1 MVTRK
6 YSDFESSE
14 EVAGIIGSE
23 VMESGK
29 SEGWQGRP
37 AHGIGPQPQ
46 HVIDWT
52 HGAEIL

>member
-14 EVAGIIGSE
+14 KVEGIIGSK
-23 VMESGK
+23 VVESGK
-29 SEGWQGRP
+29 SESWQGRP

-46 HVIDWT
+46 HVID
-52 HGAEIL
+52 

>member
-14 EVAGIIGSE
+14 KVAGIIGSE
-23 VMESGK
+23 VIEFGK

-37 AHGIGPQPQ
+37 
-46 HVIDWT
+46 T
-52 HGAEIL
+52 HNGF